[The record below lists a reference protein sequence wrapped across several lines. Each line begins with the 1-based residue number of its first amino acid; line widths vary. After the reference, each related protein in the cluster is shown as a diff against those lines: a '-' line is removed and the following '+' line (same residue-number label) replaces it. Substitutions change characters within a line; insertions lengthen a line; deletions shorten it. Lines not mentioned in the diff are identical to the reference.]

1 LELEKMVIEA
11 QEGNAV
17 AFEAICTQFTGLV
30 KKSAYQAHIR
40 TIYEEAVAVGYLA
53 LVEAIK
59 TFDCSLEI
67 KFAGYAQSK
76 IKFAMWNLF
85 KRERS
90 RWQNEFTLEAELG
103 EGSTVLDTLADDVNI
118 EKQIELK
125 ILSHELLHYMEKLP
139 AKQRQVIL
147 LTLVSGKSLTE
158 TANLLGITPQAI
170 YSLKNRGIKKLQAI
184 YKDGDYQHIR

>member
-1 LELEKMVIEA
+1 MELEQFVIKAQKGDEA
-11 QEGNAV
+11 
-17 AFEAICTQFTGLV
+17 AFAEVCKQFTGLV

-40 TIYEEAVAVGYLA
+40 PIYEEALSVGYLA

-85 KRERS
+85 KRERN
-90 RWQNEFTLEAELG
+90 RWQNEFTVETQQG
-103 EGSTVLDTLADDVNI
+103 EDSTLIENLASDINI

-125 ILSHELLHYMEKLP
+125 ILSNDLLHSVEKLP
-139 AKQRQVIL
+139 VKQRQVIL
-147 LTLVSGKSLTE
+147 LTIASGKSLTE
-158 TANLLGITPQAI
+158 TASLLGVTPQAI
-170 YSLKNRGIKKLQAI
+170 YSLKNRGVKKLQAL
-184 YKDGDYQHIR
+184 YKKED

>member
-1 LELEKMVIEA
+1 MVIEA
-11 QEGNAV
+11 QKGNAV
-17 AFEAICTQFTGLV
+17 AFEAICKQFTGLV

-59 TFDCSLEI
+59 TFDLSLEI

-85 KRERS
+85 KKERN
-90 RWQNEFTLEAELG
+90 RWRNEFTLEAEMG
-103 EGSTVLDTLADDVNI
+103 EGSTVLDTLADDMDI

-125 ILSHELLHYMEKLP
+125 ILSNELLRCMEELP
-139 AKQRQVIL
+139 VKQRQVIL
-147 LTLVSGKSLTE
+147 LTLVAGKSLIE
-158 TANLLGITPQAI
+158 TANLLGVTPQAI
-170 YSLKNRGIKKLQAI
+170 YSLKNRGIKRLRSF
-184 YKDGDYQHIR
+184 YTKDI

>member
-1 LELEKMVIEA
+1 MVIEA
-11 QEGNAV
+11 QKGNAV
-17 AFEAICTQFTGLV
+17 AFEVICKQFTGLV

-40 TIYEEAVAVGYLA
+40 PICEEAVSVGYLA

-59 TFDCSLEI
+59 TFDRSLEI

-76 IKFAMWNLF
+76 IKFAIWNLF
-85 KRERS
+85 KKERS

-103 EGSTVLDTLADDVNI
+103 EGSTVLDTLADDMNI

-125 ILSHELLHYMEKLP
+125 ILSNDLLHCMEKLP

-147 LTLVSGKSLTE
+147 LTIVSGKSLTE
-158 TANLLGITPQAI
+158 TASLLGVTPQAI
-170 YSLKNRGIKKLQAI
+170 YSLKNRGIKQMQAL
-184 YKDGDYQHIR
+184 YKEGGY

>member
-1 LELEKMVIEA
+1 MELEQFVIKAQKGDEA
-11 QEGNAV
+11 
-17 AFEAICTQFTGLV
+17 AFAEVCKQFTGLV

-40 TIYEEAVAVGYLA
+40 PIYEEALSVGYLA

-85 KRERS
+85 KRERN
-90 RWQNEFTLEAELG
+90 RWQNEFTVETQQG
-103 EGSTVLDTLADDVNI
+103 EDSTLIENLASDINI

-125 ILSHELLHYMEKLP
+125 ILSNDLLHSMEKLP
-139 AKQRQVIL
+139 VKQRQVIL
-147 LTLVSGKSLTE
+147 LTIASGKSLTE
-158 TANLLGITPQAI
+158 TASLLGVTPQAI
-170 YSLKNRGIKKLQAI
+170 YSLKNRGIRQLQTL
-184 YKDGDYQHIR
+184 YKDDVCSKSR

>member
-1 LELEKMVIEA
+1 MVIEA
-11 QEGNAV
+11 QEGNAM
-17 AFEAICTQFTGLV
+17 AFEAICKQFTGLV

-85 KRERS
+85 KRERN
-90 RWQNEFTLEAELG
+90 RWQNEFTLEAEMG
-103 EGSTVLDTLADDVNI
+103 EASTVLDSLADDINI

-125 ILSHELLHYMEKLP
+125 ILSNELFHLVEKLP
-139 AKQRQVIL
+139 AKQRQAVL
-147 LTLVSGKSLTE
+147 LTIVLGKSLTE
-158 TANLLGITPQAI
+158 TAILLGVTPQAI
-170 YSLKNRGIKKLQAI
+170 YSLKNRGVKQLQDLYKKE
-184 YKDGDYQHIR
+184 D